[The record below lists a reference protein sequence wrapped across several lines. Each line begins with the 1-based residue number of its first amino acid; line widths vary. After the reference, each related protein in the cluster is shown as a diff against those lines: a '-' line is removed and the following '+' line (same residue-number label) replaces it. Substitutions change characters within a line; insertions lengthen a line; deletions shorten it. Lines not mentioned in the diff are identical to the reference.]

1 MDAAQFGELLSIP
14 SENSSFTLAAWK
26 LSPKFRGI
34 GSVDKVRGPF
44 SFRRNVRVSAIFS
57 EKKQRFEKFDS
68 LGNPRFLHDWNFDW
82 SASIFVRNGEISLIL
97 NFFNRA
103 LEKLHQWVFSLSL
116 KLNVMNFLLI
126 STIYFSFSSF
136 PTFRLVSSRFSWN
149 KIRTRVHVGEEVLG
163 KEEWDS
169 IEDRNGGKK
178 GWMINNET
186 RLFGIAWKLLNYY
199 AV

>member
-1 MDAAQFGELLSIP
+1 M
-14 SENSSFTLAAWK
+14 SF
-26 LSPKFRGI
+26 
-34 GSVDKVRGPF
+34 
-44 SFRRNVRVSAIFS
+44 
-57 EKKQRFEKFDS
+57 
-68 LGNPRFLHDWNFDW
+68 
-82 SASIFVRNGEISLIL
+82 
-97 NFFNRA
+97 
-103 LEKLHQWVFSLSL
+103 FSLSEI
-116 KLNVMNFLLI
+116 KRYEFSTYFYDFLFFFF
-126 STIYFSFSSF
+126 FSN
-136 PTFRLVSSRFSWN
+136 VSSRLVSWN